1 MKRSTLSGLAALL
14 LLAAL
19 LAGCGDDPFAVEWEE
34 NPIETTLYALDRQ
47 ELNRP
52 SAYDMFQRRRV
63 VLESVQSQG
72 RWDFAVE
79 RIDGQ
84 LHLLPPRALG
94 VTSEAAIAPVP
105 DVAFEDLREAPSDTA
120 AYVTGEPVPLEYGVS
135 YAVRTHRQPG
145 QFGRQC
151 SFYGKLEAVSLNVEE
166 GIVIFRNDTSPE
178 CGSRRLV
185 PRGS

>member
-1 MKRSTLSGLAALL
+1 MKRSTLSGLPVLL
-14 LLAAL
+14 LLVAV
-19 LAGCGDDPFAVEWEE
+19 LAGCGDDPFAVDWQE

-63 VLESVQSQG
+63 VLESVQGQG

-94 VTSEAAIAPVP
+94 VTSDAAIAPVP
-105 DVAFEDLREAPSDTA
+105 DVAFDDLREAPGDTA
-120 AYVTGEPVPLEYGVS
+120 AYVTGEAIPLEYGVT

-166 GIVIFRNDTSPE
+166 GVFIFRNDTSPE
-178 CGSRRLV
+178 CGSLRLV